1 MKEITP
7 DKDDKTKSD
16 HGDKNV
22 KSKKTKKEGFLS
34 KVSCRQIYQEFY
46 VIISFI

>member
-34 KVSCRQIYQEFY
+34 KVSRKQIPKILCYHFF
-46 VIISFI
+46 VI